1 MTNFLVSF
9 LSLFGVAMSEPNS
22 DSIVSRHGDVWL
34 ASQPSEADLDAWAA
48 AGVGLVVNSRTP
60 EETASLPFDMRAAA
74 ESRGMRYAEL
84 PIGGASGAS
93 PALTGELAR
102 LLEASEGP
110 VVLHCRSGTRSAH
123 LYAAYLVTGDRA
135 LSTPF
140 DTMNW
145 PGGRDMG
152 MVRALTPP
160 PVE

>member
-102 LLEASEGP
+102 LLAASEGP

>member
-102 LLEASEGP
+102 LLAVSEGP